1 MNVVP
6 PTPLVPTVIRP
17 RDARFQPVESPF
29 DHGLR
34 RPAIVRAVLTEI
46 FHGTLRA
53 GQRLVTESLAIRF
66 GVSHTPIRE
75 ALIELRGIG
84 VVDLLPNRG
93 AVVRKVTAR
102 EVREVCQVRK
112 VLECEA
118 VRFAARRVDRS
129 RVQALAGDIRALA
142 AARADTVAVTRARE
156 LDDRLHDLVRESC
169 GNAFLAEELNRLQTL
184 FRTFRDVTWDLELA
198 RRDFHR
204 IGVEAVEHLAI
215 TSALIA
221 NDPRAATRAM
231 VAHIRSGVT
240 YWTQVTANLTKLPIE
255 ENTNRGLR

>member
-1 MNVVP
+1 MP
-6 PTPLVPTVIRP
+6 
-17 RDARFQPVESPF
+17 DCQPVESPF

-34 RPAIVRAVLTEI
+34 RPAIVRAVLTDI
-46 FHGTLRA
+46 FHGRLRA

-102 EVREVCQVRK
+102 DVREVCQVRK

-118 VRFAARRVDRS
+118 VRWAVRRVDRS
-129 RVQALAGDIRALA
+129 QVEALDSDIRDLA
-142 AARADTVAVTRARE
+142 ASRGDSEAVGRARD

-169 GNAFLAEELNRLQTL
+169 GNAFLTEELNRLQTL

-198 RRDFHR
+198 RRDYHR
-204 IGVEAVEHLAI
+204 IGVEAIEHLAI
-215 TSALIA
+215 TDALLA
-221 NDPRAATRAM
+221 NDPKAATRAM
-231 VAHIRSGVT
+231 AAHIRSGVT
-240 YWTQVTANLTKLPIE
+240 YWTQVTANLTNLPSE
-255 ENTNRGLR
+255 ENASPTRR